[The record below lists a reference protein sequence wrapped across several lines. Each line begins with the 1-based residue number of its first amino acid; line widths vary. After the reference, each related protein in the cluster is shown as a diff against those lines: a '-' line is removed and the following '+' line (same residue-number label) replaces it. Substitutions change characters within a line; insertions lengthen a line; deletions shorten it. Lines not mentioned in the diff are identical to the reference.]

1 MFVCLSF
8 FFHSTCHFGG
18 YCFNICYVFRP
29 SQPMSQILRDLRLLC
44 ACVCVC
50 TNINTQSHAHIFHWS
65 SHFFVSTSICWNN
78 ELLCITSLDWFV
90 WLLVSFSLFFFRL
103 IPFIIMELATEH
115 FVYITLRFRLRLSA
129 ALYYVMSN
137 NIDKSHLNGNRAE
150 CTSCRAH
157 HGHRQPDNFDDEN
170 RGNKWNSCRF

>member
-1 MFVCLSF
+1 MFVVFLSF
-8 FFHSTCHFGG
+8 YLSLLVAIVSIFATFFGHRSQCPKFSVIYV
-18 YCFNICYVFRP
+18 YCVR
-29 SQPMSQILRDLRLLC
+29 
-44 ACVCVC
+44 VCVC

-78 ELLCITSLDWFV
+78 ELLCITSFDWFV
-90 WLLVSFSLFFFRL
+90 WLFVSFSLFFFRL